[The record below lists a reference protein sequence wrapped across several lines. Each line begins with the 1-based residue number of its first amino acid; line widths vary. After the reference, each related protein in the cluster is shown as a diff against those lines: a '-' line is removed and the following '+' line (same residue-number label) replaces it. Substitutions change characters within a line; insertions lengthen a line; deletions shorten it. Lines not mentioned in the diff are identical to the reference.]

1 MLACAAPT
9 PGPMTGSGT
18 SGDEGLDCLGGYPA
32 GVGLHLGHA
41 GAGCDRPGNLLGDAG
56 GTSKER
62 RVRGA

>member
-1 MLACAAPT
+1 MGDAEEVAGVTQRHA
-9 PGPMTGSGT
+9 GF
-18 SGDEGLDCLGGYPA
+18 DEGLDCLGGYPA